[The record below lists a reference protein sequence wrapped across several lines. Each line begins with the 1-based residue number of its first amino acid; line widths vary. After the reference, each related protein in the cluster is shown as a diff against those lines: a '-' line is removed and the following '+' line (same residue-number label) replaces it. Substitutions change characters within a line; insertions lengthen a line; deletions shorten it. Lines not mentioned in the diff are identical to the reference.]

1 MSSFLATLSLDCK
14 VGTAEVEFLPNSTGF
29 FLHHPQSATTP
40 FLPQNWKRGAHVFR
54 NVTPNFRN
62 TGDT

>member
-1 MSSFLATLSLDCK
+1 MSSFLATLSLYCK

-40 FLPQNWKRGAHVFR
+40 LLPQNCRKKEERCSCFQKCHPKF
-54 NVTPNFRN
+54 
-62 TGDT
+62 